1 MTISEELHWVWCM
14 EYFMRKCI
22 QSRNSLMFLQFFQK
36 LTVFKR
42 TAKIGT
48 SGPDDVCQIPLMHG
62 PNTGSTNVH

>member
-14 EYFMRKCI
+14 EYIKRKCI

-36 LTVFKR
+36 LTAFKR

-48 SGPDDVCQIPLMHG
+48 SGPDDVSQIPLIHG
-62 PNTGSTNVH
+62 PKTGYTNVH